1 MIIINIFYNEKDKA
15 FKLRANNTDY
25 MMKVC
30 EEGYLAHVYYG
41 NKVPDEDLTYLLR
54 LDESPFTPATN
65 DRDRA
70 SFMDTLPFEY
80 PCFGLGDYRESA
92 FKIMDADG
100 MSTSD
105 LRYVSHK
112 MYEGKPKLEGLPATF
127 ATEES
132 GCSTLEITMYDKY
145 SGID

>member
-1 MIIINIFYNEKDKA
+1 
-15 FKLRANNTDY
+15 

-70 SFMDTLPFEY
+70 SFMDTLP
-80 PCFGLGDYRESA
+80 LNIHASVLVITESLLS
-92 FKIMDADG
+92 K
-100 MSTSD
+100 
-105 LRYVSHK
+105 
-112 MYEGKPKLEGLPATF
+112 
-127 ATEES
+127 
-132 GCSTLEITMYDKY
+132 
-145 SGID
+145 

>member
-1 MIIINIFYNEKDKA
+1 MTIEK
-15 FKLRANNTDY
+15 
-25 MMKVC
+25 
-30 EEGYLAHVYYG
+30 
-41 NKVPDEDLTYLLR
+41 
-54 LDESPFTPATN
+54 
-65 DRDRA
+65 
-70 SFMDTLPFEY
+70 
-80 PCFGLGDYRESA
+80 SA

-100 MSTSD
+100 MSTCD

-145 SGID
+145 ADIEVVLIYTAFDKLDVITRSAVITNKSEKPFKITRALSACVDFDTDKMDMITLNGSWARERAVERCRTSPW

>member
-1 MIIINIFYNEKDKA
+1 MQGVIIINIFYNEKDKA

-65 DRDRA
+65 DRGY
-70 SFMDTLPFEY
+70 T
-80 PCFGLGDYRESA
+80 A
-92 FKIMDADG
+92 F
-100 MSTSD
+100 
-105 LRYVSHK
+105 
-112 MYEGKPKLEGLPATF
+112 
-127 ATEES
+127 
-132 GCSTLEITMYDKY
+132 
-145 SGID
+145 